1 MEVVKDLTDMLAKA
15 EAKDRFYEIE
25 VLIERLLAPQHYTRP
40 FTYVK
45 GGWGEI
51 KRIESVV
58 DGAPEAQRSPR
69 RKLKGRKGEVEIK
82 TGECWTFKLVNEKGE
97 VVSAPASWKDVYIVL
112 PWGTHFGIWKQS
124 LRRSLDAQ
132 KRLKY
137 DAPSLSLMKVYPVW
151 LNVGSAPCESMREG
165 ATPEVVL
172 ETRHTAN
179 GDVMVEV
186 FFDYIENRRAKFF
199 MEVDSECP
207 INEEKFVALVKTI
220 NTLDVI
226 GPSKRGSIKVLS
238 VRQVVPTEA
247 ELKKAIAEAVGEPVK
262 PVIY

>member
-1 MEVVKDLTDMLAKA
+1 M
-15 EAKDRFYEIE
+15 
-25 VLIERLLAPQHYTRP
+25 
-40 FTYVK
+40 
-45 GGWGEI
+45 
-51 KRIESVV
+51 
-58 DGAPEAQRSPR
+58 
-69 RKLKGRKGEVEIK
+69 
-82 TGECWTFKLVNEKGE
+82 
-97 VVSAPASWKDVYIVL
+97 
-112 PWGTHFGIWKQS
+112 
-124 LRRSLDAQ
+124 RSLEAQ

-137 DAPSLSLMKVYPVW
+137 DAPSLSLIKVYPVW
-151 LNVGSAPCESMREG
+151 LNVGKAPCESMREG

-172 ETRHTAN
+172 QTRHTAN

-220 NTLDVI
+220 NTLDTI

-238 VRQVVPTEA
+238 IKQVVLTEA
-247 ELKKAIAEAVGEPVK
+247 ELKRTLAETVAEPIK